1 MKALII
7 FILLPFLTGLS
18 FAQTTW
24 KDFAYTAPASYKVVD
39 NTNRLVLEKF
49 MGKQYCQ
56 LVIFPLEKTSAD
68 AAACFK
74 AQWDFFAR
82 NAEQGVAGPETQET
96 ETQDGWTYTF
106 GAARGNYKGQMFA
119 ITLSSR
125 YLAGNTYFVATV
137 VSDKQFLEDAQAFI
151 NSVSITPAALAAKL
165 KPVSSGQAPGNKPA
179 DAAGLV
185 STSFDDGWTSTYVGP
200 YVTVAKDDLLAWI
213 FPVNDS
219 LDLAEVK
226 PNQYLEDKYW
236 RYAVDQFFETRNIA
250 ERPWEMSGTGSD
262 KIFEAEVKN
271 KQTGEERFVAM
282 RLIWKSGSV
291 QTVLAFAPTKEQ
303 MYKSAFAQY
312 SSFEDV
318 LAYNKFLPDKKVLL
332 GTWQRIETG
341 STGSYS
347 IAGGFQG
354 GKTNVRFKDEFTFFT
369 NGTYQNRQAIQRNAS
384 MDNDGM
390 ARNYQ
395 GNFTLSGET
404 LHLTGRDKEDP
415 GFFDCW
421 LEAVH
426 GGLALVMVNR
436 KFTGQ
441 RFRLLRV
448 AQ

>member
-1 MKALII
+1 MKVPVNITI
-7 FILLPFLTGLS
+7 FTMFIFSAG
-18 FAQTTW
+18 AQNIW
-24 KDFAYTAPASYKVVD
+24 KDFEYSAPASYKLVD
-39 NTNRLVLEKF
+39 KTNRLVLEKF
-49 MGKQYCQ
+49 VGKQYCQ

-106 GAARGNYKGQMFA
+106 GAARGNYRGQMFA

-151 NSVSITPAALAAKL
+151 NSVSLTPAALAAKL
-165 KPVSSGQAPGNKPA
+165 KSLSSGQAPCNKPA

-200 YVTVAKDDLLAWI
+200 YVTVAKNDLLAWI

-354 GKTNVRFKDEFTFFT
+354 GNNKVRFKDEFTFFT
-369 NGTYQNRQAIQRNAS
+369 NGTYQSRQAIQRNAS

-426 GGLALVMVNR
+426 SGLVLVMVNR

-441 RFRLLRV
+441 RFLLFKV
-448 AQ
+448 K